1 MSLVA
6 YRGGV
11 DRDTVLCAIEECM
24 RPRYRTQDGIL
35 LDCCGVTHGREL
47 LVRQQALDAVAGPA
61 QPPQQ
66 LACMMGRTP
75 GPTYVQDEQGGPATE
90 WAG

>member
-1 MSLVA
+1 MSPVA

-11 DRDTVLCAIEECM
+11 DRDTGLCSIEECM
-24 RPRYRTQDGIL
+24 RPRYVTKDGVIL
-35 LDCCGVTHGREL
+35 NCCGVTHGREL
-47 LVRQQALDAVAGPA
+47 LVRQRALGAVAGSA

-75 GPTYVQDEQGGPATE
+75 GPTYVQDEVAD
-90 WAG
+90 